1 MKPQGAP
8 WTANVKTYL
17 PGVAAACLVGLAAF
31 VLARWT
37 PAMSPLI
44 WAILLGAA
52 VANVVTMPRV
62 LAAGITFSSKHL
74 LRLAVG
80 LLGIRLA
87 FSQMMDVGVAGLTTI
102 VVGTASTFVL
112 LYLVGQKLGLSR
124 TLATLV
130 AAGTSICGAAAI
142 VAMAGVVDS
151 KDEETAVG
159 VGTVTLLGTVAMLTY
174 PLVGQALGLDHQGF
188 GIWAGASIHEV
199 AQVVAAGFSFDR
211 AVAGGNAVDLA
222 TVVKLGRVMLLAPM
236 AVIMSLVFRAG
247 AARGSTGGAPVVP
260 WFVTVFLIMV
270 AVRSSGVLPE
280 AVIRTLVTVD
290 TVMLAVA
297 MGGLGLDLRWAKIRA
312 AGLRPIW
319 IAGLGSVFLAAVT
332 LGLVKT
338 LV

>member
-1 MKPQGAP
+1 MYKRQ
-8 WTANVKTYL
+8 
-17 PGVAAACLVGLAAF
+17 
-31 VLARWT
+31 
-37 PAMSPLI
+37 
-44 WAILLGAA
+44 
-52 VANVVTMPRV
+52 
-62 LAAGITFSSKHL
+62 
-74 LRLAVG
+74 
-80 LLGIRLA
+80 
-87 FSQMMDVGVAGLTTI
+87 
-102 VVGTASTFVL
+102 
-112 LYLVGQKLGLSR
+112 
-124 TLATLV
+124 
-130 AAGTSICGAAAI
+130 
-142 VAMAGVVDS
+142 
-151 KDEETAVG
+151 
-159 VGTVTLLGTVAMLTY
+159 
-174 PLVGQALGLDHQGF
+174 HQGF